1 MVFLTGTSIDLLKV
15 SPGLVFW
22 TAVTFIVVLVVLWL
36 FAWKPILSGLDARN
50 EKIQDDLDSSR
61 KLREQAEAMMSDYKK
76 NLDASKDQALQI
88 IDEGKKDAESIRQRI
103 LTDAKKEAEEIHDRA
118 VADISQAKTKAIKE
132 LEKEVVDI
140 SVAIISKILS
150 RDVSKEDHRNIILKE
165 LDQLKAGK

>member
-1 MVFLTGTSIDLLKV
+1 MVLLTGTSIDLLKV

-22 TAVTFIVVLVVLWL
+22 TSVTFILVLVVLWL
-36 FAWKPILSGLDARN
+36 FAWKPILKGLDARN
-50 EKIQDDLDSSR
+50 DKIQDDLDSSR
-61 KLREQAEAMMSDYKK
+61 KLREQAESMMSDYKK
-76 NLDASKDQALQI
+76 HLDAAKDQALQI
-88 IDEGKKDAESIRQRI
+88 IDEGKRDAESIRQRI
-103 LTDAKKEAEEIHDRA
+103 LADAKREAEEIHDRA

>member
-22 TAVTFIVVLVVLWL
+22 TTVTFTLVLVVLWL
-36 FAWKPILSGLDARN
+36 FAWKPILKGLDARS
-50 EKIQDDLDSSR
+50 EKIQDDLDSSQ
-61 KLREQAEAMMSDYKK
+61 KLREQAEALMSDYRK

-88 IDEGKKDAESIRQRI
+88 IDEGKRDAESIRQRI
-103 LTDAKKEAEEIHDRA
+103 LTDARKEAEEIHVRA
-118 VADISQAKTKAIKE
+118 VAEITQAKTKAIKE
-132 LEKEVVDI
+132 LEKEVVDL

-165 LDQLKAGK
+165 LDQLKAK

>member
-1 MVFLTGTSIDLLKV
+1 MVLLTGTSIDLLKV

-22 TAVTFIVVLVVLWL
+22 TAVTFILVLVVLWL
-36 FAWKPILSGLDARN
+36 FAWKPIIKGLDARN
-50 EKIQDDLDSSR
+50 EKIQDDLDASK
-61 KLREQAEAMMSDYKK
+61 KLREQAEAMMSDYRK

-88 IDEGKKDAESIRQRI
+88 IDEGKRDAESIRQRI
-103 LTDAKKEAEEIHDRA
+103 LADAKKEAEEIHDRA
-118 VADISQAKTKAIKE
+118 VADITQAKTKAIKE

-165 LDQLKAGK
+165 LDQLKSGK

>member
-22 TAVTFIVVLVVLWL
+22 TAVTFIVVLIVLWL
-36 FAWKPILSGLDARN
+36 FAWKPIIQGLDARN

-61 KLREQAEAMMSDYKK
+61 KLREQAEALMADYKK
-76 NLDASKDQALQI
+76 HLDAAKDQALQI

-103 LTDAKKEAEEIHDRA
+103 LNDAKKEAEEIHDRA
-118 VADISQAKTKAIKE
+118 IGEITQAKTKAIKE

>member
-36 FAWKPILSGLDARN
+36 FAWKPILNGLDARN
-50 EKIQDDLDSSR
+50 DKIQDDLDASR

>member
-22 TAVTFIVVLVVLWL
+22 TAVTFILVLVVLWL
-36 FAWKPILSGLDARN
+36 FAWKPIIQGLDARN

-61 KLREQAEAMMSDYKK
+61 KLREQAEALMADYKK
-76 NLDASKDQALQI
+76 HLDAAKDQALQI

-103 LTDAKKEAEEIHDRA
+103 LNDAKKEAEEIHDRA
-118 VADISQAKTKAIKE
+118 VGEITQAKTKAIKE

>member
-1 MVFLTGTSIDLLKV
+1 MVLLTGTSIDLLKV

-22 TAVTFIVVLVVLWL
+22 TAVTFIFVLVVLWL
-36 FAWKPILSGLDARN
+36 FAWKPILKALDARN

-61 KLREQAEAMMSDYKK
+61 KLREQAESMMSDYKK
-76 NLDASKDQALQI
+76 HLDAAKDQALQI
-88 IDEGKKDAESIRQRI
+88 IDEGKRDAESIRHRI
-103 LTDAKKEAEEIHDRA
+103 LADAKKEAEEIHDRA
-118 VADISQAKTKAIKE
+118 VADITQAKTKAIKE

-165 LDQLKAGK
+165 LDQLKSGK

>member
-22 TAVTFIVVLVVLWL
+22 TAVTFIVVLIVLWL
-36 FAWKPILSGLDARN
+36 FAWKPIINGLDARN
-50 EKIQDDLDSSR
+50 EKIQEDLDSSR
-61 KLREQAEAMMSDYKK
+61 KLREQAESMMTDYKK
-76 NLDASKDQALQI
+76 HLDAAKDQALQI

-103 LTDAKKEAEEIHDRA
+103 LADAKKEAEEIHDRA
-118 VADISQAKTKAIKE
+118 VGEITQAKTKAIKE

>member
-1 MVFLTGTSIDLLKV
+1 MVLLTGTSIDLLKV

-36 FAWKPILSGLDARN
+36 FAWKPIINGLDARN
-50 EKIQDDLDSSR
+50 EKIQEDLDSSR
-61 KLREQAEAMMSDYKK
+61 KLREQAESMMSDYKK
-76 NLDASKDQALQI
+76 HLDAAKDQALQI

-103 LTDAKKEAEEIHDRA
+103 LADAKKEAEEIHDRA
-118 VADISQAKTKAIKE
+118 VADITQAKTKAIKE

-165 LDQLKAGK
+165 LDQLKSGK

>member
-22 TAVTFIVVLVVLWL
+22 TAVTFIVVLIVLWL
-36 FAWKPILSGLDARN
+36 FAWKPIITGLDARN
-50 EKIQDDLDSSR
+50 EKIQEDLDSSR

-76 NLDASKDQALQI
+76 HLDAAKDQSLQI

-165 LDQLKAGK
+165 LDQLKSTR

>member
-1 MVFLTGTSIDLLKV
+1 MVLLTGTSIDLLKV

-36 FAWKPILSGLDARN
+36 FSWKPIINGLDARN
-50 EKIQDDLDSSR
+50 EKIQEDLDSSR
-61 KLREQAEAMMSDYKK
+61 KLREQAESMMSDYKK
-76 NLDASKDQALQI
+76 HLDAAKDQALQI

-103 LTDAKKEAEEIHDRA
+103 LSDAKKEAEEIHDRA
-118 VADISQAKTKAIKE
+118 VADITQAKTKAIKE

-165 LDQLKAGK
+165 LDQLKSGK

>member
-1 MVFLTGTSIDLLKV
+1 MVLLTGTSIDLLKV

-36 FAWKPILSGLDARN
+36 FAWKPIINGLDARN
-50 EKIQDDLDSSR
+50 EKIQEDLDSSR
-61 KLREQAEAMMSDYKK
+61 KLREQAESMMSDYKK
-76 NLDASKDQALQI
+76 HLDAAKDQALQI

-103 LTDAKKEAEEIHDRA
+103 LSDAKKEAEEIHDRA
-118 VADISQAKTKAIKE
+118 VADITQAKTKAIKE

-165 LDQLKAGK
+165 LDQLKSGK